1 MLLINYLC
9 IHFKRIFMI
18 QYTITDQ
25 DTDISI
31 LQILQRN
38 PNGVEFIEKS
48 DNAILFDLYQNKS
61 AITSIGAL
69 KWSNDIKAFKINY
82 IGKKILKQEKDTNII
97 KICSIIGAGAG
108 VLALVFG
115 IWERIKTYFG

>member
-1 MLLINYLC
+1 
-9 IHFKRIFMI
+9 MI